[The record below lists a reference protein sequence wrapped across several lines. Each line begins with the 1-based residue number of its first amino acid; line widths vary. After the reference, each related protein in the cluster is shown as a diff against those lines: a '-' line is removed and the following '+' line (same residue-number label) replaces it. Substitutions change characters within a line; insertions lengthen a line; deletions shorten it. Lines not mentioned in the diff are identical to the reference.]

1 MPLPHRTGLAVFLFA
16 ISACQRPVDPVSEA
30 AALLNADK
38 AWAAAAGAGVSVD
51 SILSFW
57 TDDARVISPGERIF
71 AGKDAI
77 RAMVTQSFAIPGF
90 RISWQPEHAVV
101 SAAGDLGYSVG
112 TNRIVVPDSSG
123 KPMTI
128 DGRYVTVW
136 RKGSD
141 GRWRCVEDI
150 YNAGPPSGAAP
161 GQ

>member
-1 MPLPHRTGLAVFLFA
+1 MPHPHRTGLALILFA
-16 ISACQRPVDPVSEA
+16 ISACQRSVDPVKEA
-30 AALLNADK
+30 AALLDADK

-57 TDDARVISPGERIF
+57 TDDARVISPGEPVLT
-71 AGKDAI
+71 GKDAI
-77 RAMVTQSFAIPGF
+77 RAMVTRSFAIPGF

-123 KPMTI
+123 KTLTI

-136 RKGSD
+136 RKQAD

-150 YNAGPPSGAAP
+150 SNAGPP
-161 GQ
+161 Q